1 MIVDLFAGPG
11 GWDVGLGMVG
21 RHDVIGIEWDTAAC
35 LTARANG
42 HHRIQADVAGI
53 DPQRFNRAEGLIAS
67 PPCQAWSMAGARK
80 GELDRK
86 NCHHLADRMA
96 TGDDSTGW
104 TTWEDERSPLVCQPV
119 RWVRDIRPEWV
130 ALEEVPAVAGLWE
143 HFARIFRGW
152 GYNVWTGDLLAADYG
167 VPQTRLRRILMA
179 HKTRTVHPPMPTHSK
194 DDRGASLF
202 GPDVLPWVSMADALG
217 WDETA
222 TIRPARGTGM
232 IERHGDRPDHPA
244 TEPAPTIISKTRSW
258 TVRPGERPPA
268 YVNGNQENAARRSV
282 DEPAPTVPFGRRSND
297 VRWACDR
304 PATTVVGSFRP
315 DIIAAPGYRTSE
327 SRQDAPRSVRVT
339 VQEAGILQSFPADY
353 QWKGSR
359 SKQYEQVG
367 NAVPPLLAARVLVRA
382 RRRHHRNGGHKADDG
397 KLGEPSGHDRSDV

>member
-42 HHRIQADVAGI
+42 HHRIQADVTGI

-67 PPCQAWSMAGARK
+67 PPCQAWSIAGARK
-80 GELDRK
+80 GDLDRE

-194 DDRGASLF
+194 DGHGASLF

-217 WDETA
+217 WGFDDEPSCTVSSGGAA
-222 TIRPARGTGM
+222 TGGAEPFANAGYRARLR
-232 IERHGDRPDHPA
+232 EYVVDRR
-244 TEPAPTIISKTRSW
+244 TNSTTRAW
-258 TVRPGERPPA
+258 AVRPGELRW
-268 YVNGNQENAARRSV
+268 VIQTNQGNPKEGYYQRET
-282 DEPAPTVPFGRRSND
+282 DQPAPTLTSQLRSYA
-297 VRWACDR
+297 WTTQR

-327 SRQDAPRSVRVT
+327 SRQDAPGSVRVT

-359 SKQYEQVG
+359 TKQYEQVG
-367 NAVPPLLAARVLVRA
+367 NAVPPLLAAHVLSA
-382 RRRHHRNGGHKADDG
+382 
-397 KLGEPSGHDRSDV
+397 LGVGTIAKEHQP